1 MQIQS
6 STPRTPT
13 EQPEVQHRGL
23 AGREQR
29 ELSPQRGRG
38 RVRVQRSRKRL
49 ADTVSPNAKHM
60 NTRDPGIPP
69 WRVPERSEAMSTER
83 RGQERS
89 TSSVHSDPEQE
100 TTQMSISSRLNNN
113 CDPVIQ

>member
-1 MQIQS
+1 MG
-6 STPRTPT
+6 TLTT
-13 EQPEVQHRGL
+13 GWRG
-23 AGREQR
+23 ACE
-29 ELSPQRGRG
+29 
-38 RVRVQRSRKRL
+38 RVQRSRKRL

-69 WRVPERSEAMSTER
+69 WCVSERSEAMSTKR
-83 RGQERS
+83 RGQECS

-100 TTQMSISSRLNNN
+100 TRQVSINSRVNNN